1 MCCFCY
7 PLEGVRFVANRKR
20 VHQLI
25 RSFTQGE
32 GSYQHITADASKMND
47 RLDWLSLLTFY
58 GGSGNNAKLISKAE
72 AMNRSLHYKKE
83 STMSF
88 EKFADK
94 LKEMLNIFEKHGEPV
109 TEKAKIR
116 QLATRQG
123 HSI

>member
-1 MCCFCY
+1 
-7 PLEGVRFVANRKR
+7 
-20 VHQLI
+20 
-25 RSFTQGE
+25 
-32 GSYQHITADASKMND
+32 MND